1 MIDFL
6 EIHQFE
12 NRFDND
18 FVNRFYLELEKSKPS
33 KISKRLSDLGIQ
45 DMYVINNIHK
55 LDDEYYDM
63 FFFKTNHFIEDK
75 TNRLLLLPLLKFRYS
90 DLRIDFELTTYEFNK
105 LSGGINQTI
114 IEKCNY
120 SKHIEENIILF
131 DFEYD
136 TNNGKESD
144 TIREIQNGDFNYD
157 KYLQIIPGKGEIYV
171 LQEFEKWYNDRII
184 ENKKQYF
191 EGLFKNDYSDLD
203 TLYSLY
209 FEKKKVLLDEK
220 IDEWEELKGIYFDGL
235 EEERQL
241 KELNEDGLSDFGE
254 TGYWNTD

>member
-12 NRFDND
+12 NRYDID

-33 KISKRLSDLGIQ
+33 KISKRLRDLGIKE
-45 DMYVINNIHK
+45 MYELNNIHN
-55 LDDEYYDM
+55 LDDEYYDI
-63 FFFKTNHFIEDK
+63 FFFKTNDFIDNK
-75 TNRLLLLPLLKFRYS
+75 TNRLLLIPLLKFRY
-90 DLRIDFELTTYEFNK
+90 DELRINIELTTYEFNK
-105 LSGGINQTI
+105 LPGGINQTI
-114 IEKCNY
+114 IERCKY
-120 SKHIEENIILF
+120 SESTEERIHFF

-136 TNNGKESD
+136 TNNGIESD

-157 KYLQIIPGKGEIYV
+157 KYLKIIPGEGEIYV

-191 EGLFKNDYSDLD
+191 ENLFKNEYSDLD
-203 TLYSLY
+203 KLYSLY

-220 IDEWEELKGIYFDGL
+220 IDEWEELKGIYYHGL

-241 KELNEDGLSDFGE
+241 RELNEDGLSDFGE